1 MATKTS
7 YRTSTQT
14 DKRRTIIIALSA
26 LAALALIA
34 VLAYAVWAAL
44 QPVPLLGQ
52 EHPIMAAEHIP
63 DGQRATNY
71 NTDPPTSGQHYAQP
85 AEAGFYEEAPVDEQL
100 VHNLEHGHIV
110 VYYNCSELDASACE
124 DLQQGIR
131 QAMESAGVTE
141 NTRTL
146 KIVAVPRTGMD
157 NLVTY
162 TSWGRMYRAE
172 SFDRD
177 EMLLF
182 VEQNRNRAPE
192 PFAP

>member
-7 YRTSTQT
+7 YRSTTQS
-14 DKRRTIIIALSA
+14 DKRRTIIIAVSAVGA
-26 LAALALIA
+26 LAFIALLG
-34 VLAYAVWAAL
+34 YAVWAAL

-52 EHPIMAAEHIP
+52 EYPIVGAEHIP
-63 DGQRATNY
+63 DGQQATDY

-85 AEAGFYEEAPVDEQL
+85 AEAGFYEEAPPDEQL

-124 DLQQGIR
+124 DLKNGIR
-131 QAMESAGVTE
+131 QGMESAGVAE

-146 KIVAVPRTGMD
+146 KIVAVPRPSMD

-162 TSWGRMYRAE
+162 TSWGRMYRADAFE
-172 SFDRD
+172 RD
-177 EMLLF
+177 ELLLF

-192 PFAP
+192 PSAP

>member
-7 YRTSTQT
+7 YRSSTQSN
-14 DKRRTIIIALSA
+14 KRRTVIIAVSA
-26 LAALALIA
+26 VGALALVA
-34 VLAYAVWAAL
+34 LLGYAVWAAL

-52 EHPIMAAEHIP
+52 EYPIVGAEHIP
-63 DGQRATNY
+63 DGQKATDY
-71 NTDPPTSGQHYAQP
+71 NTDPPTSGQHYGQP
-85 AEAGFYEEAPVDEQL
+85 AEAGFYEEAPADEQL
-100 VHNLEHGHIV
+100 VHNLEHGHV
-110 VYYNCSELDASACE
+110 VIYYNCSELDAGACG
-124 DLQQGIR
+124 DLQNGIR

-146 KIVAVPRTGMD
+146 KIVAVPRPGMD

-162 TSWGRMYRAE
+162 TSWGRMYRADTFE
-172 SFDRD
+172 RD
-177 EMLLF
+177 ELLLF